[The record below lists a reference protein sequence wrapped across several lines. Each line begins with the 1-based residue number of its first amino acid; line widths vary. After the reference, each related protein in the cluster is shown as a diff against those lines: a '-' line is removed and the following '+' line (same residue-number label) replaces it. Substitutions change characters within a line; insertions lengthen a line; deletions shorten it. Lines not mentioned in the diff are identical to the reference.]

1 MYDRVYVVYLD
12 VFFMINFIMDYLIII
27 ITSKIAG
34 VKNKRIRKI
43 AGATFGALYSVIIIK
58 PLINHLLRVT
68 LINLAVA
75 AVMVLISFGF
85 ICIGVYI
92 KNVILLFLV
101 SFAMSGIINYLYY
114 TTIIGKYMRSVLC
127 GDSNKV
133 VNARKFIFVSLLA
146 YVLLNLAVKLVLF
159 IRKDAQLYYD
169 AKITYKWKSVVVRA
183 LFDTGNGLCDPISG
197 KMVHIAEYKILK
209 PLLEGDE
216 KAKENICV
224 IPFHSI
230 GKDDG
235 VMYGIRMDEM
245 VVLVD
250 GEPKF
255 LYSPI
260 IGIYVGN
267 ISKQGKYSVILNRD
281 TFDSI
286 NRDVV
291 T

>member
-169 AKITYKWKSVVVRA
+169 AKITYKGKSVVVRA